1 MRQSFAP
8 LATGHENNLNLMRLI
23 AALCVLVSH
32 AWPIALGPQA
42 VEPFEATTGFRLGA
56 LSVFTFF
63 AISGFLMTASL
74 ERSSGLWSYF
84 RARIAR
90 IYPGL
95 IVSIALVTFILGPV
109 FTQVSLPEYFGSA
122 KTWQAF
128 LGNASL
134 LKLEYQ
140 LPGVFTSN
148 PYQSVQGSLWTLPV
162 EMSLYIVVALLG
174 MLGLFRRPL
183 LLVLACGFGLFA
195 ISQSGDANFSGAHA
209 LRSLWYPGLPFFFG
223 MGLYLARKRLPSSP
237 VIAAALIV
245 LAGLSMSGP
254 LGYLTMALAI
264 SYATLWLAGMEAGAL
279 RGWNRMGNYS
289 YGMYVYAFPVQ
300 GMVVAIE
307 GDMDPIVNIALAAP
321 ITLALAVLSWHLVER
336 PAMRAIRKR
345 RISAPISSS
354 NAS

>member
-1 MRQSFAP
+1 
-8 LATGHENNLNLMRLI
+8 MRLI

-42 VEPFEATTGFRLGA
+42 IEPFKATTGFSLGA

-63 AISGFLMTASL
+63 AISGFLITASF
-74 ERSSGLWSYF
+74 ERSTGLWPYF

-95 IVSIALVTFILGPV
+95 IVSIALVTFILGPI
-109 FTQVSLPEYFGSA
+109 FTQVSLTEYFGAA

-140 LPGVFTSN
+140 LPGVFASN
-148 PYQSVQGSLWTLPV
+148 PYQTVQGSLWTLPV
-162 EMSLYIVVALLG
+162 EMRLYILVALLG

-183 LLVLACGFGLFA
+183 LLVLVCGFGLFA
-195 ISQSGDANFSGAHA
+195 ISQSGDASFSGAHA

-223 MGLYLARKRLPSSP
+223 MGLYLARERLPSSP
-237 VIAAALIV
+237 VIAAVLIV
-245 LAGLSMSGP
+245 LAGLSISGP

-264 SYATLWLAGMEAGAL
+264 SYAALWLAGWHGNRSAAWLESSGRLFL
-279 RGWNRMGNYS
+279 RDVCLRFSRSGHGRRDQGR
-289 YGMYVYAFPVQ
+289 YGPHHQYCACCADHARSRGP
-300 GMVVAIE
+300 VVALGRASSDACHSQATNFRADFSFQRILKWL
-307 GDMDPIVNIALAAP
+307 GHW
-321 ITLALAVLSWHLVER
+321 TLPR
-336 PAMRAIRKR
+336 Q
-345 RISAPISSS
+345 RI
-354 NAS
+354 